1 MNRLV
6 KQSNIQKKV
15 SPHTLRHTHIS
26 MLTEAEVDL
35 KEIMERVGHTDMR
48 TTIEIYT
55 HVTNKMKKETSNKMK
70 CYLQGITSLK
80 TEKM

>member
-1 MNRLV
+1 M
-6 KQSNIQKKV
+6 K
-15 SPHTLRHTHIS
+15 
-26 MLTEAEVDL
+26 
-35 KEIMERVGHTDMR
+35 RVGHTDMR